1 MVKTNLPILPSLCYF
16 AAIKLVLSAAIVSDP
31 NARQGTDSGSV
42 VQRFWIMDS
51 PAQQNQM
58 LRTHITCESNGI
70 NFTMHTA
77 QPYTGTVSIPD
88 KSDPCQKPINGETSF
103 WFYVPSSGE
112 NKACTANV
120 ENNEIEAAIVL
131 HNERPHCEMT
141 ERDVMYQA
149 RCPLTTNVADE
160 SFTTMAAVIHQV
172 SEEVP
177 KKTQEGRYAKLRI
190 LRGTEPVKQIF
201 IGETV
206 VLSIEADNDGRAP
219 LSYQYFDPAHSAEG
233 IFVDSCSVAPT
244 NTSGMK
250 VPVAIIKNG
259 CSLMP
264 NVVSDF
270 RHIPDHLQA
279 TFTAFNINNT
289 SALQFECVVTFCDDA
304 CPQVV
309 CQNHTRT
316 DFFRGNRVRRNNT
329 EESRTLVTLYT
340 RYNTSVFAVPKVE
353 ENAFATELQHP
364 GKNFKHYASSTTCI
378 AVNFPPG
385 DQQSSTSVLWQIISI
400 TSFVL
405 IFILVSVVFVLT
417 RILIRKKY

>member
-206 VLSIEADNDGRAP
+206 VLSIEADND
-219 LSYQYFDPAHSAEG
+219 AEG

-364 GKNFKHYASSTTCI
+364 
-378 AVNFPPG
+378 
-385 DQQSSTSVLWQIISI
+385 
-400 TSFVL
+400 
-405 IFILVSVVFVLT
+405 
-417 RILIRKKY
+417 